1 MEVKIMPSRYRG
13 IMGGAMPG
21 EERQILGFFERANDP
36 NVLPRP
42 FEDYRRSIELG
53 LFYTVK
59 VDDQLIAAAGV
70 FPLHEHKI
78 SPMEMGSC
86 FVAPVARN
94 FGIQKLLIRPRIAAS
109 ILFYDTKIY
118 TAVKPSNTASNK
130 SILSAGF
137 EPLTE
142 PDPLLIEP
150 CAACNRRPEPESG
163 RICCCDFYHIP
174 PARQCEQIRLLL
186 GAGPSVTVSRPNGDT
201 MSIDMHVQVLTK
213 PEYRQLLEAFVE
225 SPECSG

>member
-1 MEVKIMPSRYRG
+1 MPSRYRG

-109 ILFYDTKIY
+109 ILYLRHENLHGSQTQQYSF
-118 TAVKPSNTASNK
+118 
-130 SILSAGF
+130 
-137 EPLTE
+137 
-142 PDPLLIEP
+142 
-150 CAACNRRPEPESG
+150 
-163 RICCCDFYHIP
+163 
-174 PARQCEQIRLLL
+174 EQINPECRFRASH
-186 GAGPSVTVSRPNGDT
+186 GAGSTADRALRS
-201 MSIDMHVQVLTK
+201 M
-213 PEYRQLLEAFVE
+213 
-225 SPECSG
+225 